1 VKPFLKWAGGK
12 LRVVERIK
20 ALLPP
25 GKRLLEPFVGSGALF
40 LNTQYDAYLLADANA
55 DLINL
60 YQQLQQGGQAFIDHC
75 TTFFTP
81 TNNDEATFYAL
92 RRQFNGTR
100 NPLEKAALFVYLNK
114 HCYNGL
120 CRYNAR
126 GEFNVPFGRYKQPYF
141 PATEMS
147 AFHRK
152 AQGATFQVQD
162 FVATMDNAQSGD
174 VVYCDPPYAPLSATA
189 NFTSYSADGFGV
201 EEQQKLAVMAHI
213 LRQRG
218 ITVVISN
225 HDTPFTRTLYATADE
240 HQYFGVQRHISCDG
254 ANRTKADE
262 VLAVYRAYKV
272 TSPLRASYGLA
283 RSGAA

>member
-1 VKPFLKWAGGK
+1 MKPFLKWAGGK
-12 LRVVERIK
+12 LRIVERIK

-60 YQQLQQGGQAFIDHC
+60 YQQLQQGGQAFIDYC
-75 TTFFTP
+75 ATFFAP
-81 TNNDEATFYAL
+81 ANNDETIFYTL
-92 RRQFNGTR
+92 RRQFNGTAD
-100 NPLEKAALFVYLNK
+100 PLEKAALFVYLNK

-141 PATEMS
+141 PAVEMA
-147 AFHRK
+147 AFQQK
-152 AQGATFQVQD
+152 AQVATFQAQD
-162 FVATMDNAQSGD
+162 FVATMTTAQAGD

-189 NFTSYSADGFGV
+189 NFTSYSAEGFGIDK
-201 EEQQKLAVMAHI
+201 QQRLADLAAQ

-218 ITVVISN
+218 ITVIISN
-225 HDTPFTRTLYATADE
+225 HDTPFTRTLYITADK

-262 VLAVYRAYKV
+262 VLAIY
-272 TSPLRASYGLA
+272 LA
-283 RSGAA
+283 C

>member
-1 VKPFLKWAGGK
+1 MKPFLKWAGGK
-12 LRVVERIK
+12 LRIVARIK

-40 LNTQYDAYLLADANA
+40 LNTDYAAYLLADANA

-60 YQQLQQGGQAFIDHC
+60 YQQLQQGGQAFIAHC
-75 TTFFTP
+75 ATFFTP
-81 TNNDEATFYAL
+81 TNNDEVTFYTL

-100 NPLEKAALFVYLNK
+100 DPLEKAALFVYLNK

-141 PATEMS
+141 PAAEMLS
-147 AFHRK
+147 FQQK
-152 AQGATFQVQD
+152 AQTATFQVQD
-162 FVATMDNAQSGD
+162 FVTTMADAQAGD

-189 NFTSYSADGFGV
+189 NFTSYRAEGFGAD
-201 EEQQKLAVMAHI
+201 EQQRLAEMADL

-218 ITVVISN
+218 ISVIISN
-225 HDTPFTRTLYATADE
+225 HDTPFTRALYATADE
-240 HQYFGVQRHISCDG
+240 QQYFGVQRHISCDG
-254 ANRTKADE
+254 ANRTKAAE
-262 VLAVYRAYKV
+262 VLAIYRAITAWSRNKYC
-272 TSPLRASYGLA
+272 
-283 RSGAA
+283 